1 MNEYI
6 QIPPEII
13 FIDTRKLD
21 SEESEERATE
31 TADAIKT
38 NIDYGITGVVRISE
52 KNLQQDDAVL
62 MPHSGEALVIAQ
74 TPEVAP
80 ETARSVIATVLLPA
94 YNEEAALPEV
104 LKSLLAVLDDSYE
117 ILVVDDGSSDR
128 TPVIAQ
134 AFPCRLIVHRQNQ
147 GKGAAVR
154 TGLAAARGEYVI
166 VMDADNT
173 YPPEAIPEIV
183 ALLKDHDFVRGIR
196 RLGAENT
203 PMVNRLG
210 NKLIDSALKLMYGLE
225 GNDHLS
231 GLYGLRREAFNS
243 MHFIADGFDVEVEIG
258 IKAYAH
264 KLRSGMIPIDYH
276 ERLGEKKLRPIRDG
290 WKILHRMM
298 SLALIYN
305 PSRMFLVPGLSLWAI
320 AAIFTFLIGTLP
332 SSSTPSLIGINT
344 QSFIV
349 AALGVPAGFQLIVF
363 GIAAALYGV
372 ERHIPPQN
380 WLITLSR
387 ARVRFWAGTLGTALF
402 LGGVALLL
410 LTAFQW
416 AVSANNA
423 DIQTRTLVVALVFI
437 LWGFQT
443 ILAVLFI
450 SIFAGRVDKTMPVQ
464 PVQAVQAV
472 QPVRAKHSYPL
483 AVSLQRPPEAE

>member
-6 QIPPEII
+6 QIQPEII
-13 FIDTRKLD
+13 FIDTRKLNG
-21 SEESEERATE
+21 EESEERATE
-31 TADAIKT
+31 TTDTIET
-38 NIDYGITGVVRISE
+38 NYDYGITEVVRMPE
-52 KNLQQDDAVL
+52 TYPQQDNAVVT
-62 MPHSGEALVIAQ
+62 PQSDQAPVVAQ
-74 TPEVAP
+74 TPVVPP
-80 ETARSVIATVLLPA
+80 ETARSIIATVLLPA
-94 YNEEAALPEV
+94 YNEEAALPAV
-104 LKSLLAVLDDSYE
+104 LTSLLAVLDDSYE

-128 TPVIAQ
+128 TPIIART
-134 AFPCRLIVHRQNQ
+134 FPCRLIVHRQNQ

-154 TGLAAARGEYVI
+154 TGLAEARGEYVI

-173 YPPEAIPEIV
+173 YPAEAIPEIV
-183 ALLKDHDFVRGIR
+183 TLLKDHDFVRGIR
-196 RLGAENT
+196 KLSAENT
-203 PMVNRLG
+203 PAVNRIG
-210 NKLIDSALKLMYGLE
+210 NKVIDSALKLMYGLE
-225 GNDHLS
+225 GSDHLS

-290 WKILHRMM
+290 WKILQRMM

-320 AAIFTFLIGTLP
+320 AALFTFLIGTLP

-372 ERHIPPQN
+372 ERHIPPQS

-410 LTAFQW
+410 LTGLRW
-416 AVSANNA
+416 VVSANDA
-423 DIQTRTLVVALVFI
+423 DIQTRTLVLALVFI

-464 PVQAVQAV
+464 PVQPV
-472 QPVRAKHSYPL
+472 QPVRAKQSYPL